1 VDAGVLIAA
10 YVGDVKDT
18 IPARAV
24 LDDPS
29 RAFVASSFLSLEVLP
44 KARFHRRD
52 REAEFY
58 RSFFALATV
67 WVEPTKSLLQSAA
80 FQAETYGLAAMD
92 ALHVAAALA
101 GNASELITTEKL
113 SKPIHRVK
121 ELVIRSL
128 HAA

>member
-1 VDAGVLIAA
+1 MIAA
-10 YVGDVKDT
+10 YVGDVKHT
-18 IPARAV
+18 IPARAI
-24 LDDPS
+24 LDDPT
-29 RAFVASSFLSLEVLP
+29 RTFVASPFLSLEVLP
-44 KARFHRRD
+44 KASFHRRD

-67 WVEPTKSLLQSAA
+67 WVEPTESLLQSAA
-80 FQAETYGLAAMD
+80 LQAETYGLAAMD

-121 ELVIRSL
+121 GLVVRTL
-128 HAA
+128 HST

>member
-1 VDAGVLIAA
+1 MIAA

-44 KARFHRRD
+44 KATFHRRA

-58 RSFFALATV
+58 RSYFALAAV
-67 WVEPTKSLLQSAA
+67 WVEPTESLLRSAA
-80 FQAETYGLAAMD
+80 LQAETYGLAAMD

-101 GNASELITTEKL
+101 GNASELITTERL

-121 ELVIRSL
+121 GLVVRSL
-128 HAA
+128 HLA

>member
-1 VDAGVLIAA
+1 LIAA
-10 YVGDVKDT
+10 YVGDAKQT
-18 IPARAV
+18 IPARAI

-44 KARFHRRD
+44 KASFHQRV

-58 RSFFALATV
+58 RSFFGLATV
-67 WVEPTKSLLQSAA
+67 WVEPTESLLRPAA
-80 FQAETYGLAAMD
+80 LQAETYGLAAMD

-113 SKPIHRVK
+113 SKPIHRVQG
-121 ELVIRSL
+121 LVVRSL
-128 HAA
+128 HLA